1 MSLAGQPTTHSE
13 TILSSAKRRLITLDS
28 IYRSP
33 AWMQKAQL
41 GLKLFPPE
49 VDDTLPAAAFMRCPD
64 VKATSVNTHSASYS
78 ELVSSFA

>member
-1 MSLAGQPTTHSE
+1 
-13 TILSSAKRRLITLDS
+13 
-28 IYRSP
+28 
-33 AWMQKAQL
+33 MQKAQL